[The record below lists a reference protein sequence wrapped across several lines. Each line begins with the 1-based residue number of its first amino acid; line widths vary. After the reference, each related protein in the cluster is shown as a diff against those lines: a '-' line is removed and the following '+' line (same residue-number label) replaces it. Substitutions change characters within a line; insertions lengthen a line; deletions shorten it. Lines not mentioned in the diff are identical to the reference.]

1 METWMISE
9 TRNEFDVKYDARR
22 ERIREAAALAIREL
36 GELRSVRLTREALD
50 TEVARIAREN
60 LHRFGCDLIVQRTD
74 DGITRFLIKVKSTGR
89 RYDLI
94 KSFFHRSDALIPRA
108 EV

>member
-1 METWMISE
+1 MISE
-9 TRNEFDVKYDARR
+9 ARNEFDVKYDARR
-22 ERIREAAALAIREL
+22 ERIREAAAVAIREL
-36 GELRSVRLTREALD
+36 GELRLARLTRESLE

-60 LHRFGCDLIVQRTD
+60 LHPFGCDLIVQRTA
-74 DGITRFLIKVKSTGR
+74 DGITRFLIEVQSTGR

-94 KSFFHRSDALIPRA
+94 ESFFHHSDGLIPRT